1 MNRHLSHL
9 AIAACCVFLLTG
21 ADWRQFR
28 GNDTSSVSDDK
39 NVPTTISGTSIA
51 WTVDLPGGGLSG
63 PIAVG
68 DEVIVTASSGPDQ
81 DRLHVI
87 SVNSKTGKKSWERQ
101 FWATGRTMCH
111 PTMRVATPTP
121 ASDGKRIFAFY
132 SSNDLACLDLD
143 GNMLW
148 YRGLTHDFPNAS
160 NSLGMASSPVVAD
173 GVVVI
178 QVESDAE
185 SFAAGVDVE
194 TGKTLWKITRPRR
207 ANWTSPAVLQAKT
220 GPQILLQSS
229 SGLAAVEPKTGK
241 VVWEFAD
248 GASTIPSS
256 TIAGDT
262 VYVASNGLTAIK
274 PTEKGTKP
282 EVLWN
287 DKRLAP
293 SSPSPVVYEG
303 RTYTMSRGGI
313 LIAGDAKTGEVKW
326 RMRLE
331 GKGRYW
337 STPVIARGH
346 LYAFHDS
353 GMCQVVKLGE
363 DEGRI
368 VSEYD
373 FGEGILCSPAIA
385 NGALYVRGH
394 KHLWKVSEEE

>member
-1 MNRHLSHL
+1 MKQHLSHL
-9 AIAACCVFLLTG
+9 ALAACCVFLFTG

-28 GNDTSSVSDDK
+28 GNDTSSVSDDQK
-39 NVPTTISGTSIA
+39 VPTTISGTSIA
-51 WTVDLPGGGLSG
+51 WTVDLPGGGISG

-68 DEVIVTASSGPDQ
+68 DEVILTASSGPDQ

-121 ASDGKRIFAFY
+121 ASDGERIFAFY
-132 SSNDLACLDLD
+132 SSNDLACLDLK

-173 GVVVI
+173 GVVVV

-185 SFAAGVDVE
+185 AFAAGVDVE
-194 TGKTLWKITRPRR
+194 TGKTLWKIARPRK

-229 SGLAAVEPKTGK
+229 NGLAAVVPKTGK
-241 VVWEFAD
+241 VAWEFGN

-256 TIAGDT
+256 TISGDT
-262 VYVASNGLTAIK
+262 VYIASGGLTAIK
-274 PTEKGTKP
+274 PSAAGAKAD
-282 EVLWN
+282 VLWKEN
-287 DKRLAP
+287 RLAP
-293 SSPSPVVYEG
+293 SSPSPVVHEG
-303 RTYTMSRGGI
+303 RTYSMSKGGI

-326 RMRLE
+326 RVRLV

-363 DEGRI
+363 EEGRI

-373 FGEGILCSPAIA
+373 FGEGILCSPAIS